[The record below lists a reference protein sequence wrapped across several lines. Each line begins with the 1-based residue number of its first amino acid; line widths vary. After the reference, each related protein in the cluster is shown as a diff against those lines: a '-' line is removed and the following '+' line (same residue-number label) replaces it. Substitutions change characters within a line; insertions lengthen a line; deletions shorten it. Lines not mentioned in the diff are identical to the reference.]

1 MKFVEPAYLIFVL
14 AALLVFV
21 PRWRGNKRVLSIGY
35 SNIELLRGA
44 AHPWDYISRL
54 GPMMLRFLVLGAL
67 VLALAR
73 PQLFEDQ
80 AKKTV
85 DGIDMMLAIDTS
97 GSMRALDLEWQ
108 GERMNRLSVV
118 KRVLNDFYEQRPNDR
133 MGVVVFGTEAFMQV
147 PLTLD
152 QKILKTLTERLSIGM
167 AGDATAI
174 GDAVAMA
181 TKGLKEIE
189 ADTRVIILLTDGSN
203 TAGSID
209 PPQAAEIAKSLG
221 VKVYTIAVGS
231 EGRAPMPVKGFFG
244 ESVQYVPVELDEKLL
259 KSIAETTGG
268 QYFRAKTTEDL
279 KEVYT
284 TIDQL
289 EKREIK
295 GEQTIEGQD
304 VFKWFVMI
312 AGIFMACELLFNSS
326 KMRALP
332 V

>member
-1 MKFVEPAYLIFVL
+1 
-14 AALLVFV
+14 
-21 PRWRGNKRVLSIGY
+21 
-35 SNIELLRGA
+35 
-44 AHPWDYISRL
+44 
-54 GPMMLRFLVLGAL
+54 MLRFLVLGAL
-67 VLALAR
+67 VFALAR
-73 PQLFEDQ
+73 PQLFEDR
-80 AKKTV
+80 AKRTV

-152 QKILKTLTERLSIGM
+152 QKILKTLTARLSIGM

-181 TKGLKEIE
+181 TKGLKEID
-189 ADTRVIILLTDGSN
+189 ADTKVIILLTDGSN

-209 PPQAAEIAKSLG
+209 PAQAAEIAKSLQ

-231 EGRAPMPVKGFFG
+231 KGRAPMPVKGFFG

-259 KSIAETTGG
+259 KSIAETSGG
-268 QYFRAKTTEDL
+268 QYFRAETTEDL
-279 KEVYT
+279 QKVYE

-304 VFKWFVMI
+304 VFKWFVMM
-312 AGIFMACELLFNSS
+312 AGIFMGFELLFNSS